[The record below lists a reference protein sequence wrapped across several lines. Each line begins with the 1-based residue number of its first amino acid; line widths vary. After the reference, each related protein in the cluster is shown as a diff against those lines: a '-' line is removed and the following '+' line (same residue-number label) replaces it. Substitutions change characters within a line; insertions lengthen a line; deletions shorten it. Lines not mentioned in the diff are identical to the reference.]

1 MELSDGSS
9 NKTMGSEEEEGE
21 GSVDH
26 VETPAQLVEAP
37 EYQELTSRSSSV
49 ENSVEEI
56 VILEVENEDEGK
68 KDLEAEKSS
77 VNKRKRQDD
86 DLSLSPVQRRQR
98 NLEIRRKAIDKFEEE
113 MINFVWDYLS
123 ANYGQKF
130 PSVDSIYEYSV
141 KTVKHK
147 ILQPEVNSYMCTRT
161 VIEQGGSWREFEVNR
176 AMEEN
181 VQRYLEELM

>member
-37 EYQELTSRSSSV
+37 EYQELTSRISSV
-49 ENSVEEI
+49 ENSVEIEEI
-56 VILEVENEDEGK
+56 VILEVENEDEGE

-86 DLSLSPVQRRQR
+86 DLSLSPVKRRQR

-113 MINFVWDYLS
+113 MINFVL
-123 ANYGQKF
+123 
-130 PSVDSIYEYSV
+130 
-141 KTVKHK
+141 
-147 ILQPEVNSYMCTRT
+147 
-161 VIEQGGSWREFEVNR
+161 
-176 AMEEN
+176 
-181 VQRYLEELM
+181 